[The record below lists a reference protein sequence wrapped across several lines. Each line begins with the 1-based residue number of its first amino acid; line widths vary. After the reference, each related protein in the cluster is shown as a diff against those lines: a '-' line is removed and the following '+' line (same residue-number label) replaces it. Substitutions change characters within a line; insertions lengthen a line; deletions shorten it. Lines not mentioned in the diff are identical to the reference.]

1 MGAEDGVIQ
10 GVDVIPCV
18 TLGRVSDR
26 SARVVRLKPAG
37 KEDVPAVE
45 VGKDVGGGAICI
57 GLAQRNARVLIGNGK
72 DASKAGVGVSPELA
86 MYRGG
91 HCLIVRASARE
102 CPAATLDTMRIARFT
117 TGDDP
122 RYALVDGAPGE
133 EELVVLSGDPM
144 YIAGQPTG
152 ERIPLND
159 DVRLLAPVIPRSKIV
174 CLGKN
179 FEAHARELAPRP
191 NASSLPL
198 FFLKPNTTVI
208 GPDDPIIAPSYSEDV
223 QLEAELAVVIGRLC
237 KDVSPEAAEDYIYGF
252 TCANDVTARD
262 IQRKE
267 DQWFRAKAF
276 DSSLPLGPWIETEL
290 AHDDVTITSRING
303 TQAQTGHTGD
313 MILDVATA
321 VSMVSEVTTLLP
333 GDVVLMGTPA
343 GVTTINHGDVVEIEI
358 EDLGVLRNPVVR
370 R

>member
-1 MGAEDGVIQ
+1 
-10 GVDVIPCV
+10 
-18 TLGRVSDR
+18 
-26 SARVVRLKPAG
+26 
-37 KEDVPAVE
+37 
-45 VGKDVGGGAICI
+45 
-57 GLAQRNARVLIGNGK
+57 
-72 DASKAGVGVSPELA
+72 
-86 MYRGG
+86 
-91 HCLIVRASARE
+91 
-102 CPAATLDTMRIARFT
+102 MRIARFT
-117 TGDDP
+117 TGDEP

-152 ERIPLND
+152 ERIALSD
-159 DVRLLAPVIPRSKIV
+159 DVRLLAPIIPRSKIV

-179 FEAHARELAPRP
+179 FEAHAHELAPRP
-191 NASSLPL
+191 TASSLPL
-198 FFLKPNTTVI
+198 FFIKPNTTVI
-208 GPDDPIIAPSYSEDV
+208 GPDDPIVAPAYSEDV
-223 QLEAELAVVIGRLC
+223 QLEAELAVIIGRLC
-237 KDVSPEAAEDYIYGF
+237 KDVSPESAEDYIYGF